1 MVTQVT
7 STVMGSNAV
16 SANNIADN
24 AVVSRHI
31 GDNVILARH
40 VEDSVDP
47 GIVQANLNA
56 TTANINTVTANVN
69 SVKANVDAAE
79 ANIAGILDG
88 AEFTGNVTMLE
99 STRFGLSN
107 AGPRV
112 TSLTIGSPANILINY
127 SSSTG
132 GGKGGNVIIGVGND
146 DVGDTPYRLDVRGTA
161 NVGALSATSLSGL
174 STFVVSDGGSI
185 GSASS
190 TSAITIAADGVVTFV
205 DDIKIKNDGT
215 IGSAGA
221 PTAMTIDS
229 AGIVSFVDDIKVKND
244 GTIGSAGAPTAM
256 TIDSTGIVSFVD
268 DIKVKNDGT
277 IGSAGAPTAMT
288 IDSAGI
294 VTFVDDIKIKDGGTI
309 GTATTPTAFTIAAD
323 GDTAISG
330 GLGIVGNTA
339 PTATGLSIGTPAN
352 AILRTHE
359 ATGNANLI
367 IGDATAISPY
377 NLDVRGSANVGALTA
392 VSLSGPTALTVSDGG
407 TVGSATT
414 TDAITIA
421 SDGVVTFK
429 DDIKIKDGGTIGTA
443 TTPEA
448 ITINANGNA
457 GLPGG
462 LGVAGNTAPASG
474 ELVVGSPANVF
485 IRALSSGK
493 GGNVYIGSAG
503 TGGATTPHALDV
515 RGSANTGA
523 LTATT
528 IALSADG
535 GVQVPND
542 GNIGSAGATDA
553 IQISS
558 GGVVTFADDIIIKDG
573 GTIGAASATTAMTI
587 ASTGIVTFVDD
598 IIIKDAGTI
607 GSASDADAIAIGA
620 DGDVTL
626 TQDLELQHDGATI
639 SFGTNDEIVLEHVH
653 DTGLLLKDTGGS
665 PTLQLHDSGESVS
678 SDGSKL
684 ILTSNGVTFNMP
696 TADGDAD
703 QVLTTNGSGTLSFA
717 AAASGAT
724 NPSVTLASNIDLGN
738 LTDATKDAFGQ
749 GITVIN
755 DLLDMPFETT
765 LATLDLG
772 AL

>member
-1 MVTQVT
+1 MVTRVDKFLGGLGADVT
-7 STVMGSNAV
+7 SV
-16 SANNIADN
+16 ANVHATENRIAFGASMN
-24 AVVSRHI
+24 
-31 GDNVILARH
+31 
-40 VEDSVDP
+40 P
-47 GIVQANLNA
+47 
-56 TTANINTVTANVN
+56 TANVH
-69 SVKANVDAAE
+69 V
-79 ANIAGILDG
+79 
-88 AEFTGNVTMLE
+88 TGNAHITTTL
-99 STRFGLSN
+99 
-107 AGPRV
+107 
-112 TSLTIGSPANILINY
+112 
-127 SSSTG
+127 STG
-132 GGKGGNVIIGVGND
+132 GNIIGGGTYTGGGTMTTGGNIVIPND
-146 DVGDTPYRLDVRGTA
+146 GDVGS
-161 NVGALSATSLSGL
+161 VGATDAIQISSG
-174 STFVVSDGGSI
+174 
-185 GSASS
+185 
-190 TSAITIAADGVVTFV
+190 
-205 DDIKIKNDGT
+205 
-215 IGSAGA
+215 
-221 PTAMTIDS
+221 
-229 AGIVSFVDDIKVKND
+229 
-244 GTIGSAGAPTAM
+244 
-256 TIDSTGIVSFVD
+256 
-268 DIKVKNDGT
+268 
-277 IGSAGAPTAMT
+277 
-288 IDSAGI
+288 GI
-294 VTFVDDIKIKDGGTI
+294 VTFKDDIKIKDGGTI
-309 GTATTPTAFTIAAD
+309 GSASDAA
-323 GDTAISG
+323 
-330 GLGIVGNTA
+330 
-339 PTATGLSIGTPAN
+339 
-352 AILRTHE
+352 
-359 ATGNANLI
+359 
-367 IGDATAISPY
+367 
-377 NLDVRGSANVGALTA
+377 
-392 VSLSGPTALTVSDGG
+392 
-407 TVGSATT
+407 
-414 TDAITIA
+414 AITIA
-421 SDGVVTFK
+421 ASGQVTFSDVATFSGGLKVPDDGDIGSASVTDAIQISSAGIITFK

-523 LTATT
+523 ITATT